1 MEKSTILH
9 IFVVVIL
16 KTIFFTL
23 NSLIPIEDLK
33 RWPERVATFFALSAS
48 LVHWHIT
55 TFVHARGKKLH
66 FEKEHNVSLLLE
78 TTNASIK

>member
-1 MEKSTILH
+1 M
-9 IFVVVIL
+9 
-16 KTIFFTL
+16 
-23 NSLIPIEDLK
+23 K

-78 TTNASIK
+78 TANASIK